1 MTSARE
7 PVDVLVVSLGTTIG
21 LRAADD
27 QLAELL
33 RELGLRVH
41 LARPPAPR
49 EVRTLALTDL
59 VQARACADAAS
70 AALRQVDP
78 TAILYCSTTAAM
90 FWPRPGAIRF
100 DALAQRTRP
109 GRHGLW
115 QRPRERRRLREAPL
129 LLPMA
134 EASLEGAPPEVR
146 ERALVLPFAIEP
158 AQHDAATHEAVGAIL
173 TRVKA
178 AGVHAAAVAY
188 AADPAKKGLDRLAAA
203 WQIARRDGEV
213 LLVAGNAALP
223 ARFADADGL
232 IDVGRL
238 PRDVFRG
245 LIRAVGVYATAP
257 RREDYGQVQL
267 EALAEGARV
276 VTTVA
281 PGPYAALPLV
291 RTLWPE
297 QVVEAADDAAALAAA
312 LRAALD
318 ARPDPVEQLRASRAV
333 LPWSR
338 GAVLEELRTTIVPQL
353 RHPAPARPRPA
364 DAEGEGGS

>member
-1 MTSARE
+1 MTGRRE
-7 PVDVLVVSLGTTIG
+7 PIDVLLVSLGTTIG

-27 QLAELL
+27 QLAGLL

-41 LARPPAPR
+41 VARPEPPR

-59 VQARACADAAS
+59 VQARACAQAARDALAQFEP
-70 AALRQVDP
+70 AA
-78 TAILYCSTTAAM
+78 IIYGSTTAAM
-90 FWPRPGAIRF
+90 FWPQPGAIRF

-109 GRHGLW
+109 GHHGVW
-115 QRPRERRRLREAPL
+115 QRRRERRRLREAPL

-134 EASLEGAPPEVR
+134 DASLDGAPPEVR

-158 AQHDAATHEAVGAIL
+158 AQHDAATHDAVGAIL
-173 TRVKA
+173 APIRA
-178 AGVHAAAVAY
+178 SGQHAVAVTY

-203 WQIARRDGEV
+203 WRSARRDGEA

-223 ARFADADGL
+223 PSYRAEPG
-232 IDVGRL
+232 IVDVGRL

-281 PGPYAALPLV
+281 PGPYAALPLI

-297 QVVEAADDAAALAAA
+297 QVVEAADDVPALAGA
-312 LRAALD
+312 LRRAID
-318 ARPDPVEQLRASRAV
+318 ARPDPAEQLRASRAV
-333 LPWSR
+333 SPWSR
-338 GAVLEELRTTIVPQL
+338 SAVLEELGSRIVPQL
-353 RHPAPARPRPA
+353 LHAAPAASASGREA
-364 DAEGEGGS
+364 